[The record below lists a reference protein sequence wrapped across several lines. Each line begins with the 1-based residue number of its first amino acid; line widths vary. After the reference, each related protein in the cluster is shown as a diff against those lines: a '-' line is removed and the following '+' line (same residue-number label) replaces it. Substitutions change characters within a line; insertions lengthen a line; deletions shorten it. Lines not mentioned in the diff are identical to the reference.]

1 MDLSLSD
8 RLFRFKQRVE
18 ATFPPIGH
26 FVSIAGCRVHY
37 VRSGEPSGVP
47 VVLIH
52 GASGNVR
59 DWQLSILRRLAET
72 HDVIAFD
79 RPGFG
84 YSDALPD
91 RGWKLTDQIAHLR
104 QALATL
110 GVSRFILVGHS
121 YGGTLSMRWALDHPE
136 DLSGLVLLSAPVMD
150 WGGGG
155 IGPHYHVGGRPVSGD
170 ILATLVPLL
179 TGAGYLR
186 EAIRD
191 VFRPQE
197 PPEEYFAQGGTHLA
211 LRPATFRA
219 NSVMMLRLYRQ
230 VVVQARRNPELSVPT
245 AILHG
250 DADTIV
256 PARIHAR
263 PLSQMH
269 PAAHLTLMPGVGHMP
284 HHAEPGTVIAAI
296 TQLAN
301 NGVAC
306 EAGDTTTQSES
317 T

>member
-18 ATFPPIGH
+18 AMFPPIGH

-121 YGGTLSMRWALDHPE
+121 YGGTLVMRWVLQHPDE
-136 DLSGLVLLSAPVMD
+136 VAGVLALSAPVLD

-155 IGPHYHVGGRPVSGD
+155 LGIHYEIGGRPVIGPA
-170 ILATLVPLL
+170 LAWVAPLL
-179 TGAGYLR
+179 AGPDWLKS
-186 EAIRD
+186 AMTD
-191 VFRPQE
+191 VFAPDPV
-197 PPEEYFAQGGTHLA
+197 PPAYFTEGGVELA
-211 LRPATFRA
+211 LRPHTFRA
-219 NSVMMLRLYRQ
+219 NSVMMFKIYSEILDQYR
-230 VVVQARRNPELSVPT
+230 RYPEITCPVE
-245 AILHG
+245 IVHG
-250 DADTIV
+250 EADIIV
-256 PARIHAR
+256 PPQIHAI
-263 PLSQMH
+263 PLSNIL
-269 PAAHLTLMPGVGHMP
+269 PDARLTLLPGVGHMP
-284 HHAEPGTVIAAI
+284 HHARPNDVVAALDR
-296 TQLAN
+296 LA
-301 NGVAC
+301 A
-306 EAGDTTTQSES
+306 AAR
-317 T
+317 